1 MKYYK
6 KSCILRQLK
15 QGFSGDG
22 KPLSGLI
29 KVEKYGQNLAVEIS
43 IINFAPLTKGEYYCL
58 LCDGF
63 GKVEKLPLRG
73 KCYFNLLSDFNPE
86 KGFCGIICFIYE
98 EVIPIACGIGG
109 EERYDFP
116 TILAAAFPAKKTAK
130 KAVPDPIKE
139 ENEPP
144 VAEFTPVLPD
154 SLLPEKVTESAI
166 GNAYDDEEI
175 AGENY
180 YEKEKN
186 HERNVPE
193 KSSEDVSTNSGSKD
207 EIAQAG
213 ASAPKDENDEDVCQ
227 PFKVDGKG
235 YYDAVQDEI
244 RALFDAHPRD
254 DTLKG
259 AFTASEWVRIKGEAS
274 NPQYLVGVVYE
285 ELLPKYICY
294 AIAANGSPTPPE
306 EFGDAC
312 VFVPSSEFEE
322 QTGFFVIFQSAATG
336 ECIRPKQC

>member
-43 IINFAPLTKGEYYCL
+43 ILGFAPLSKGEYYCL

-109 EERYDFP
+109 EERYDFSY
-116 TILAAAFPAKKTAK
+116 ILAAAFPAKKTAK
-130 KAVPDPIKE
+130 KPIPAPTSKENDPPMDE
-139 ENEPP
+139 EKANIPP
-144 VAEFTPVLPD
+144 YPQKAE
-154 SLLPEKVTESAI
+154 ESAM
-166 GNAYDDEEI
+166 GNADALTTLYDDEKI

-180 YEKEKN
+180 YDKEEED
-186 HERNVPE
+186 ERNLP
-193 KSSEDVSTNSGSKD
+193 KKGSEDVPPEGGSQD
-207 EIAQAG
+207 EEAQARTDT
-213 ASAPKDENDEDVCQ
+213 PKDADDEDLCQ
-227 PFKVDGKG
+227 PFK
-235 YYDAVQDEI
+235 Q
-244 RALFDAHPRD
+244 RTSR
-254 DTLKG
+254 
-259 AFTASEWVRIKGEAS
+259 S
-274 NPQYLVGVVYE
+274 
-285 ELLPKYICY
+285 
-294 AIAANGSPTPPE
+294 
-306 EFGDAC
+306 
-312 VFVPSSEFEE
+312 
-322 QTGFFVIFQSAATG
+322 
-336 ECIRPKQC
+336 